1 MTRDA
6 GPPNHSNAHLTA
18 MAFAIL
24 IVAIVVLALVTTLD
38 RVDVRTSSNDRPP
51 GTIGLA
57 HPHPPLQRAPGEATP

>member
-6 GPPNHSNAHLTA
+6 GPPNHSNAHLTV

-38 RVDVRTSSNDRPP
+38 RVDVRTTANDRPP

-57 HPHPPLQRAPGEATP
+57 HPHPPLQRAPGEAAP